1 MEKWR
6 PENKFLRFVYQQTYV
21 RFIEQVREPYLI
33 RIDRIFTDRDT
44 NELSIAFHIA
54 NKRVNQEMSVAD
66 FVKSDMIYLIDPRIV
81 FDIGQQFGAHAEQLT
96 ILEKKQPNLKTKCFA
111 GLKRVFVDE

>member
-1 MEKWR
+1 MEKWS
-6 PENKFLRFVYQQTYV
+6 PKSKFLRLVYQQIVV
-21 RFIEQVREPYLI
+21 RFAGQVREPYLI
-33 RIDRIFTDRDT
+33 RIDRIFTHPNT

-54 NKRVNQEMSVAD
+54 NKRVNQEMSVAE

-96 ILEKKQPNLKTKCFA
+96 ILEKKQLKLKTKCFI